1 MNQKIL
7 KLADLS
13 NVKVRDTIWTFEHG
27 NVEVSLVK
35 NGSFYPIVAGTYS
48 YTTDGKRSVL
58 DKYPTAFTK
67 NPFEETF
74 SERWMLVSND
84 TKKWFKRKVF
94 AEKSEGY
101 VAWEGETENRV
112 EHTVLTEYWNFAK
125 EIEDEEKTV
134 TIEEIAEKFGVKA
147 HNLKI
152 KFS

>member
-7 KLADLS
+7 KLSDLS
-13 NVKVRDTIWTFEHG
+13 KVKVGDTIWTPENG
-27 NVEVSLVK
+27 DTKVSLIK
-35 NGSFYPIVAGTYS
+35 NGSSYPIVAGLYS
-48 YTTDGKRSVL
+48 YTINGKRSVG
-58 DKYPTAFTK
+58 DKYPIAFLK

-74 SERWMLVSND
+74 YERWMLVSND
-84 TKKWFKRKVF
+84 AKQWHRRKVF
-94 AEKSEGY
+94 TKKNECY
-101 VAWEGETENRV
+101 MAWVGETEDHV
-112 EHTVLTEYWNFAK
+112 EFTVLTECWDFAK